1 MSEESVAIREA
12 DALPAWNPQ
21 QVIAQVKLVQDV
33 MHAVMRSDEHYG
45 TIPGTKKPSL
55 YKAGAEKLGMT
66 FRLSP
71 EFIIT
76 EKELS
81 AGHREYAITCKLS
94 SIQTG
99 SFIAAGV
106 GTCSTMETKYRYR
119 DSKRKCPACGQEAI
133 IKGKDDWGGGWVC
146 YKKQGGCNAK
156 YADGDKAI
164 EGQTVGRIENP
175 DIADTYNTVLKMAK
189 KRAHVDAILT
199 ATAASDIFTQDVED
213 FKDSAPTTDSKTP
226 QDTEQQQKESAPPV
240 AKPPSELSD
249 LDKVWAEIDE
259 IIEAS
264 DGQWTKAKVTVYCR
278 KTWQIGPKELTLLQ
292 AQTLRDHMR
301 SA

>member
-1 MSEESVAIREA
+1 MTEESIAIREA
-12 DALPAWNPQ
+12 DALPAWNPN

-33 MHAVMRSDEHYG
+33 MHAVMKPEEHYG
-45 TIPGTKKPSL
+45 VIPGTKKPSL

-76 EKELS
+76 EKELMG
-81 AGHREYAITCKLS
+81 GHREYAITCKLS

-99 SFIAAGV
+99 SFIASGV

-119 DSKRKCPACGQEAI
+119 DSKRKCPACGQESI
-133 IKGKDDWGGGWVC
+133 IKGKDEWGGGWVC

-164 EGQTVGRIENP
+164 EGQPVGRIENP

-213 FKDSAPTTDSKTP
+213 FKDATPPADAKASPPNEKTSHESTPPTD
-226 QDTEQQQKESAPPV
+226 Q
-240 AKPPSELSD
+240 PPSEPSTI
-249 LDKVWAEIDE
+249 DKVWAEIDE
-259 IIEAS
+259 IIAAS
-264 DGQWTKAKVTVYCR
+264 EGSWTHAKITVYCR
-278 KTWQIGPKELTLLQ
+278 KTWGIGPKELTVLQ
-292 AQTLRDHMR
+292 TQALRDHMR